1 MRLIVLAAA
10 AAAVLAVGGV
20 ASAQPAPAPAPAPAA
35 APQGPPDPAAIVAR
49 MDTNKDG
56 AIQKDEAQGRL
67 ADAFD
72 MIDANHDGKITAEE
86 LGAALAAMR
95 QQRGQ

>member
-1 MRLIVLAAA
+1 MRLIILAATTA
-10 AAAVLAVGGV
+10 ALLAAGGA
-20 ASAQPAPAPAPAPAA
+20 ASAQQP
-35 APQGPPDPAAIVAR
+35 APQGPPDPAAIIAR

-86 LGAALAAMR
+86 LAAAMAAMR
-95 QQRGQ
+95 AQRQQQGGN

>member
-1 MRLIVLAAA
+1 MRTIIFAATAAA
-10 AAAVLAVGGV
+10 LMIAGGA
-20 ASAQPAPAPAPAPAA
+20 ASAQPAPG
-35 APQGPPDPAAIVAR
+35 QGPPDPAAVIAR

-67 ADAFD
+67 AERFD

-86 LGAALAAMR
+86 LAAAMAAMR
-95 QQRGQ
+95 AQRQHQQGGQ

>member
-1 MRLIVLAAA
+1 MRLIILAATA
-10 AAAVLAVGGV
+10 AALLAAGGV
-20 ASAQPAPAPAPAPAA
+20 ASAQPAPG
-35 APQGPPDPAAIVAR
+35 QGPPDPAAIIAR

-56 AIQKDEAQGRL
+56 AIQKEEAQGRL

-86 LGAALAAMR
+86 LATAMAAMR
-95 QQRGQ
+95 AQRQQQGQ

>member
-1 MRLIVLAAA
+1 MRKIVFAAAVAAALAAA
-10 AAAVLAVGGV
+10 GAVT
-20 ASAQPAPAPAPAPAA
+20 AQPAPG
-35 APQGPPDPAAIVAR
+35 QGPPDPAAVIAR

-56 AIQKDEAQGRL
+56 AIQKDEAKGRL

-86 LGAALAAMR
+86 LAAAFAAMR
-95 QQRGQ
+95 QQQGG

>member
-1 MRLIVLAAA
+1 MRSIILAAT
-10 AAAVLAVGGV
+10 AAVLLAVGSA
-20 ASAQPAPAPAPAPAA
+20 ASAQPAAAP
-35 APQGPPDPAAIVAR
+35 APQGPPDPAAIIAR

-86 LGAALAAMR
+86 LAAAMAAMR
-95 QQRGQ
+95 AQRQQQGGN